1 MWDIRLSSGG
11 HGACVTDVNHRPNT
25 RLIPRLDIKG
35 SSLVKGIHLEG
46 LRVLGRPA
54 DFARAYY
61 LEGADELL
69 FVDIVASLYQRNQL
83 LPLILETAREMYIP
97 LTVAGGLRSLDDIR
111 SVLRAGADK
120 TALNTAAIRRP
131 ELIGEAAVAFGSST
145 VVVSI
150 EAKKRPDGSY
160 EAYTDCG
167 RERTGREVA
176 AWAREAE
183 SRGAGEILIT
193 SIDREGTGNGFDP
206 ELVDIIARAVSV
218 PVVVSGGA
226 GKAAHVVDVVGA
238 TDVSGVAIAS
248 LLHYEFISRPHA
260 AQHSAASNSRIA
272 PASMGDIKDALL
284 AAGYPTRRATTKV
297 VQ

>member
-1 MWDIRLSSGG
+1 
-11 HGACVTDVNHRPNT
+11 VTASNPERPNI

-35 SSLVKGIHLEG
+35 TNLVKGIHLEG

-83 LPLILETAREMYIP
+83 LPLILDTAKEMYIP

-120 TALNTAAIRRP
+120 AALNTAAIRRP
-131 ELIGEAAVAFGSST
+131 DLISEAALGFGSST

-150 EAKKRPDGSY
+150 EAKKQPNGHY

-183 SRGAGEILIT
+183 TRGAGEILVT
-193 SIDREGTGNGFDP
+193 SVDREGTGGGFDLA
-206 ELVDIIARAVSV
+206 LVEIVASAVSV

-226 GKAAHVVDVVGA
+226 GRKEDVVELVQK

-248 LLHYEFISRPHA
+248 LLHYDFISRPTA
-260 AQHSAASNSRIA
+260 DRPSAISFSRIT
-272 PASMGDIKDALL
+272 PAAIGDVKEALI
-284 AAGYPTRRATTKV
+284 AAGCPTRRPTT
-297 VQ
+297 QALP

>member
-1 MWDIRLSSGG
+1 MN
-11 HGACVTDVNHRPNT
+11 VVNTGRPNT
-25 RLIPRLDIKG
+25 RIIPRLDIKG
-35 SSLVKGIHLEG
+35 PNLVKGIHLEG

-54 DFARAYY
+54 DCARAYY

-83 LPLILETAREMYIP
+83 LPLILETAREMYVP

-120 TALNTAAIRRP
+120 AALNTAAIRRP
-131 ELIGEAAVAFGSST
+131 DLIGEAALAFGSST

-193 SIDREGTGNGFDP
+193 SIDREGTGGGFDI
-206 ELVDIIARAVSV
+206 ELTEIIAGAVSV
-218 PVVVSGGA
+218 PIVASGGA
-226 GKAAHVVDVVGA
+226 GNKQHVVDLVRA
-238 TDVSGVAIAS
+238 SDVSGVAVAS
-248 LLHYEFISRPHA
+248 LLHYDFISRPGS
-260 AQHSAASNSRIA
+260 AQPSSISFSRIT
-272 PASMGDIKDALL
+272 PASIGDIKESL
-284 AAGYPTRRATTKV
+284 AAAGCPTRKMPTKV

>member
-1 MWDIRLSSGG
+1 
-11 HGACVTDVNHRPNT
+11 VNNLTAGRSNT
-25 RLIPRLDIKG
+25 RIIPRLDIKG
-35 SSLVKGIHLEG
+35 PNLVKGIHLEG

-69 FVDIVASLYQRNQL
+69 FVDVVASLYQRNQL

-120 TALNTAAIRRP
+120 AALNTAAIRRP
-131 ELIGEAAVAFGSST
+131 DLIGEAALAFGSST

-150 EAKKRPDGSY
+150 EAKKRPDGTY
-160 EAYTDCG
+160 EAYTDAG

-176 AWAREAE
+176 AWAHEAE
-183 SRGAGEILIT
+183 SRGAGEILVT
-193 SIDREGTGNGFDP
+193 SIDREGTGGGFDI
-206 ELVDIIARAVSV
+206 ELTQVIASAVSV
-218 PVVVSGGA
+218 PVVASGGA
-226 GKAAHVVDVVGA
+226 GKTEDVVA
-238 TDVSGVAIAS
+238 VVRSTDVSGVAIAS
-248 LLHYEFISRPHA
+248 LLHYDFISRPESP
-260 AQHSAASNSRIA
+260 QRSAMSFSRIT
-272 PASMGDIKDALL
+272 PASMTDIKESL
-284 AAGYPTRRATTKV
+284 AAAGCPTRKVTTKV

>member
-1 MWDIRLSSGG
+1 VKSTA
-11 HGACVTDVNHRPNT
+11 GAAANI
-25 RLIPRLDIKG
+25 RLIPRLDIK
-35 SSLVKGIHLEG
+35 STSLVKGIHLEG

-120 TALNTAAIRRP
+120 AALNTAAIRQP
-131 ELIGEAAVAFGSST
+131 ELITEAARAFGSST

-150 EAKKRPDGSY
+150 EAKKRSDGSY
-160 EAYTDCG
+160 EAFSDCG
-167 RERTGREVA
+167 RERTGRDVV
-176 AWAREAE
+176 AWAKEAE

-193 SIDREGTGNGFDP
+193 SVDREGTGGGFDLELT
-206 ELVDIIARAVSV
+206 ELVCSAVSL
-218 PVVVSGGA
+218 PVVASGGA
-226 GKAAHVVDVVGA
+226 GRKEDVVALAGA
-238 TDVSGVAIAS
+238 TDVSGIAVAS
-248 LLHYEFISRPHA
+248 LLHYDCIARPGFPN
-260 AQHSAASNSRIA
+260 ASGVSFSRIV
-272 PASMGDIKDALL
+272 PAGIPEIKAALL
-284 AAGYPTRRATTKV
+284 AAGCPTRLASAPATR
-297 VQ
+297 

>member
-1 MWDIRLSSGG
+1 VISTRSV
-11 HGACVTDVNHRPNT
+11 APNT

-35 SSLVKGIHLEG
+35 SNLVKGVHLEG

-54 DFARAYY
+54 DFARTYY

-83 LPLILETAREMYIP
+83 LPIILETAKEMYIP
-97 LTVAGGLRSLDDIR
+97 LTVAGGLRNLEDIR

-120 TALNTAAIRRP
+120 AALNTAAIRQP
-131 ELIGEAAVAFGSST
+131 ELINEAALAFGSST

-167 RERTGREVA
+167 RERTGRDVV

-193 SIDREGTGNGFDP
+193 SIDREGTGAGFDLELT
-206 ELVDIIARAVSV
+206 ELVTSAVSL
-218 PVVVSGGA
+218 PVVASGGA
-226 GKAAHVVDVVGA
+226 GRKEDVVTLA
-238 TDVSGVAIAS
+238 KASDVSGIAVAS
-248 LLHYEFISRPHA
+248 LLHYDCLARPGFAHA
-260 AQHSAASNSRIA
+260 SGVGFSRIA
-272 PASMGDIKDALL
+272 PAAIPAIKDALV
-284 AAGYPTRRATTKV
+284 AAGCSTRIASPQATR
-297 VQ
+297 

>member
-1 MWDIRLSSGG
+1 VRATGANAPNIR
-11 HGACVTDVNHRPNT
+11 V
-25 RLIPRLDIKG
+25 IPRLDIKG
-35 SSLVKGIHLEG
+35 AHLVKGVHLEG

-83 LPLILETAREMYIP
+83 LPLILETAKEMYIP

-120 TALNTAAIRRP
+120 AALNTAAISRP
-131 ELIGEAAVAFGSST
+131 DLISEAALAFGSST

-150 EAKKRPDGSY
+150 EAKKQADGHY

-167 RERTGREVA
+167 RERTGRDVA

-183 SRGAGEILIT
+183 TRGAGEILIT
-193 SIDREGTGNGFDP
+193 SVDREGTGGGFDLA
-206 ELVDIIARAVSV
+206 LVEIVANAVSV
-218 PVVVSGGA
+218 PVVASGGA
-226 GKAAHVVDVVGA
+226 GKTADVVELA
-238 TDVSGVAIAS
+238 QKADVSGVAVAS
-248 LLHYEFISRPHA
+248 LLHYDFIARPTA
-260 AQHSAASNSRIA
+260 DRRPTVSFSRIA
-272 PASMGDIKDALL
+272 PAAVGDIKESLM
-284 AAGYPTRRATTKV
+284 AAGCPTRRPRTQALG
-297 VQ
+297 

>member
-1 MWDIRLSSGG
+1 MNVLGTG
-11 HGACVTDVNHRPNT
+11 RPNL
-25 RLIPRLDIKG
+25 RIIPRLDIKG
-35 SSLVKGIHLEG
+35 PNLVKGIHLEG

-111 SVLRAGADK
+111 RVLRAGADK
-120 TALNTAAIRRP
+120 AALNTAAIRRP
-131 ELIGEAAVAFGSST
+131 DLIGEAAVAFGSST

-150 EAKKRPDGSY
+150 EAKKQPDGTY

-167 RERTGREVA
+167 RERSGREVT

-193 SIDREGTGNGFDP
+193 SIDREGTGSGFDVA
-206 ELVDIIARAVSV
+206 LTHAVTAAVSV
-218 PVVVSGGA
+218 PVVASGGA
-226 GKAAHVVDVVGA
+226 GKKSDVVGLA
-238 TDVSGVAIAS
+238 GSADVSGAAIAS
-248 LLHYEFISRPHA
+248 LLHYDFTSRPGA
-260 AQHSAASNSRIA
+260 AQRSAMSFSRIT
-272 PASMGDIKDALL
+272 PASIGDIKESLG
-284 AAGYPTRRATTKV
+284 AAGYPTRRVTTKV

>member
-1 MWDIRLSSGG
+1 MIAASSQ
-11 HGACVTDVNHRPNT
+11 RPNI
-25 RLIPRLDIKG
+25 RVIPRLDIKG
-35 SSLVKGIHLEG
+35 PHLVKGIHLEG
-46 LRVLGRPA
+46 LRVLGEPA

-61 LEGADELL
+61 VEGADELL

-83 LPLILETAREMYIP
+83 LPLILETAKEMYIP

-111 SVLRAGADK
+111 SVLRSGADK
-120 TALNTAAIRRP
+120 AAVNTAAVRRP
-131 ELIGEAAVAFGSST
+131 DLITEAAQAFGSST

-150 EAKKRPDGSY
+150 EAKKQPDGRY

-193 SIDREGTGNGFDP
+193 SIDREGTGSGFDLG
-206 ELVDIIARAVSV
+206 LVEIIANAVSV
-218 PVVVSGGA
+218 PVVASGGA
-226 GKAAHVVDVVGA
+226 GRTQDVVDLVQTA
-238 TDVSGVAIAS
+238 DVSGVAIAS
-248 LLHYEFISRPHA
+248 MLHYDFISRPEA
-260 AQHSAASNSRIA
+260 KQPPAVSFSRIA
-272 PASMGDIKDALL
+272 PAPMVDIKHALV
-284 AAGYPTRRATTKV
+284 AADCPTRSRTRA

>member
-1 MWDIRLSSGG
+1 VSDSR
-11 HGACVTDVNHRPNT
+11 AQRPNT
-25 RLIPRLDIKG
+25 RIIPRLDIKG
-35 SSLVKGIHLEG
+35 PNLVKGIHLEG
-46 LRVLGRPA
+46 LRVLGKPA

-83 LPLILETAREMYIP
+83 LPLILETAKEMYIP

-120 TALNTAAIRRP
+120 AALNTAAVRRP
-131 ELIGEAAVAFGSST
+131 ELIGEAAGAFGSST

-193 SIDREGTGNGFDP
+193 SVDREGTGNGFDL
-206 ELVDIIARAVSV
+206 ELVDSVTHAVSV

-226 GKAAHVVDVVGA
+226 GKKQDVVDLVRSE
-238 TDVSGVAIAS
+238 DVSGVAIAS
-248 LLHYEFISRPHA
+248 LLHYDFIARPGA
-260 AQHSAASNSRIA
+260 AQKPSLSNSRIA
-272 PASMGDIKDALL
+272 AAAMSDIKDALV
-284 AAGYPTRRATTKV
+284 AAGCPTRRVGSKV
-297 VQ
+297 AQ

>member
-1 MWDIRLSSGG
+1 VKSSRSGV
-11 HGACVTDVNHRPNT
+11 ANT
-25 RLIPRLDIKG
+25 RLIPRLDIK
-35 SSLVKGIHLEG
+35 STNLVKGIHLEG

-54 DFARAYY
+54 DFALAYY

-83 LPLILETAREMYIP
+83 LPLILETAKQMYIP

-120 TALNTAAIRRP
+120 AALNTAAIRQP
-131 ELIGEAAVAFGSST
+131 ELISEAALAFGSST

-193 SIDREGTGNGFDP
+193 SVDREGTGSGFDLELT
-206 ELVDIIARAVSV
+206 ELVTSAVSL
-218 PVVVSGGA
+218 PVVASGGA
-226 GKAAHVVDVVGA
+226 GRKEDVVA
-238 TDVSGVAIAS
+238 LASASDVSGIAIAS
-248 LLHYEFISRPHA
+248 LLHYHCIARPGFA
-260 AQHSAASNSRIA
+260 NASDVGFSRIVPSSI
-272 PASMGDIKDALL
+272 PAIKDALV
-284 AAGYPTRRATTKV
+284 AAGCPTRMASSQATR
-297 VQ
+297 

>member
-1 MWDIRLSSGG
+1 VNV
-11 HGACVTDVNHRPNT
+11 VTGRRPNT
-25 RLIPRLDIKG
+25 RIVPRLDIKG
-35 SSLVKGIHLEG
+35 PNLVKGIHLEG

-120 TALNTAAIRRP
+120 AALNTAAIRRP
-131 ELIGEAAVAFGSST
+131 DLIGEAALAFGSST
-145 VVVSI
+145 VVLSI
-150 EAKKRPDGSY
+150 EAKKRPDGTY

-167 RERTGREVA
+167 RERTGREVT

-183 SRGAGEILIT
+183 RRGAGEILIT
-193 SIDREGTGNGFDP
+193 SIDREGTGGGFDI
-206 ELVDIIARAVSV
+206 ELTQAIANAVSV
-218 PVVVSGGA
+218 PVVASGGA
-226 GKAAHVVDVVGA
+226 GKKEDVVDLVCS
-238 TDVSGVAIAS
+238 TDISGVAIAS
-248 LLHYEFISRPHA
+248 LLHYDFTSRPGS
-260 AQHSAASNSRIA
+260 AQRSAMSFSRIT
-272 PASMGDIKDALL
+272 PASMGDVKESLG
-284 AAGYPTRRATTKV
+284 AAGCPTRKVTTKV

>member
-1 MWDIRLSSGG
+1 M
-11 HGACVTDVNHRPNT
+11 TDSTDRRPNT
-25 RLIPRLDIKG
+25 RIIPRLDIKG
-35 SSLVKGIHLEG
+35 PNLVKGIHLEG

-120 TALNTAAIRRP
+120 AALNTAAIGRP
-131 ELIGEAAVAFGSST
+131 DLISEAAMAFGSST

-150 EAKKRPDGSY
+150 EAKRRPDGTY

-167 RERTGREVA
+167 REHTGREVA

-193 SIDREGTGNGFDP
+193 SIDREGTGNGFDL
-206 ELVDIIARAVSV
+206 ELVEMVARAVSV

-226 GKAAHVVDVVGA
+226 GRTHHVVDLVRSI
-238 TDVSGVAIAS
+238 DVSGVATAS
-248 LLHYEFISRPHA
+248 LLHYDFIARANSPESPART
-260 AQHSAASNSRIA
+260 NSRIV
-272 PASMGDIKDALL
+272 PASIGDIKDALW
-284 AAGYPTRRATTKV
+284 AAGCPTRRTTTRV
-297 VQ
+297 AQ

>member
-1 MWDIRLSSGG
+1 
-11 HGACVTDVNHRPNT
+11 VNGRPNT
-25 RLIPRLDIKG
+25 RIIPRLDIKG
-35 SSLVKGIHLEG
+35 PSLVKGIHLEG

-120 TALNTAAIRRP
+120 AALNTAAIRRP
-131 ELIGEAAVAFGSST
+131 DLVGEAAVAFGSST
-145 VVVSI
+145 VVLSI
-150 EAKKRPDGSY
+150 EAKKRSDGTY

-183 SRGAGEILIT
+183 SRGAGEILVT
-193 SIDREGTGNGFDP
+193 SIDREGTGGGFDI
-206 ELVDIIARAVSV
+206 ELTQIIAKAVSV
-218 PVVVSGGA
+218 PVVASGGA
-226 GKAAHVVDVVGA
+226 GKKEDVVDLVRS
-238 TDVSGVAIAS
+238 TDVSGVAVAS
-248 LLHYEFISRPHA
+248 LLHYDWVSRPG
-260 AQHSAASNSRIA
+260 SVPRSTMSFSRIT
-272 PASMGDIKDALL
+272 PASMGDIKESLD
-284 AAGYPTRRATTKV
+284 AAGCPTRRVPTKV